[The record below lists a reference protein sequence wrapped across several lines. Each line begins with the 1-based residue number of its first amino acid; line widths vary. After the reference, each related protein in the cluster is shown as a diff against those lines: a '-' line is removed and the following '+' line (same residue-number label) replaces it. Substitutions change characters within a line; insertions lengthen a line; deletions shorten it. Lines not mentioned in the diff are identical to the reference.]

1 MIWAAIAL
9 AVAGACC
16 FAVAAW
22 MQQAAVHAA
31 AGGDGLRLEG
41 WLRVLRAPRWM
52 SGFALTTAGAALHA
66 CALGLAPLVVIQ
78 PVGVVAIAMTT
89 VLAVRSAG
97 GTLTRATG
105 FAVAASTIGVGLFV
119 VLAAQRPTVPT
130 LPPGVELRTG
140 LMTAAVV
147 AGLALVGAVTGG
159 RIRCLAYAAAAGT
172 AYGLVS
178 VFVHAIAVDV
188 RLGGIAAVHPAA
200 VVGMLAALPAGM
212 WFVQHAYASGPP
224 QVVVA
229 CQTVIDPMLGVA
241 VGLGLLGEADGLTR
255 TAAMGLVGCACL
267 AVTGVVLLARETA
280 SRSPLWSRS

>member
-1 MIWAAIAL
+1 MVWAAIAL

-16 FAVAAW
+16 FAVATW
-22 MQQAAVHAA
+22 MQQRAVYAA
-31 AGGDGLRLEG
+31 AGPDGLRLEG

-52 SGFALTTAGAALHA
+52 SGFALTTAGAGLHA

-78 PVGVVAIAMTT
+78 PVGIVAIAMTT
-89 VLAVRSAG
+89 VLAVRSPDGA
-97 GTLTRATG
+97 LTRATG
-105 FAVAASTIGVGLFV
+105 LAVAASTIGVGLFV
-119 VLAAQRPTVPT
+119 ILAAQRPTVPT

-147 AGLALVGAVTGG
+147 AGLGLVGAVTGG

-178 VFVHAIAVDV
+178 VFVHAIAADV
-188 RLGGIAAVHPAA
+188 RLGGIAAVHPAT
-200 VVGMLAALPAGM
+200 VVGLLAALPVGM

-229 CQTVIDPMLGVA
+229 CQTVIDRRGGGGG
-241 VGLGLLGEADGLTR
+241 GLGRLLAD
-255 TAAMGLVGCACL
+255 
-267 AVTGVVLLARETA
+267 VVLLARETT

>member
-9 AVAGACC
+9 AVAGASC

-22 MQQAAVHAA
+22 MQQAAVDAA
-31 AGGDGLRLEG
+31 AGPDGLRLKG
-41 WLRVLRAPRWM
+41 WLRVLRAPRWI
-52 SGFALTTAGAALHA
+52 SGFGLTTVGAALHA

-78 PVGVVAIAMTT
+78 PVGAAAIAMTT

-97 GTLTRATG
+97 ATLTRSAG
-105 FAVAASTIGVGLFV
+105 FAVAASTVGVGLFV
-119 VLAAQRPTVPT
+119 VLAAQRPTVPV

-140 LMTAAVV
+140 LMTAVVV
-147 AGLALVGAVTGG
+147 AGLGLLGAVTGG
-159 RIRCLAYAAAAGT
+159 RIRCLAYAAAAGA

-178 VFVHAIAVDV
+178 VLVHAIAVDV
-188 RLGGIAAVHPAA
+188 RLGGIAAVHPAG

-224 QVVVA
+224 PVVVA
-229 CQTVIDPMLGVA
+229 CQNVVDPMLGVA

-267 AVTGVVLLARETA
+267 AVAGVVVLTRETTA
-280 SRSPLWSRS
+280 RSPLGSH